1 MADPQ
6 VLSTLRRKRDEI
18 ESAIAVYRKK
28 IDEAERD
35 LSAVAATIRLFEL
48 NGEPQQFPAYAD
60 IGRLWKRGEIV
71 AVCREALAKE
81 GPLDTRELALRVI
94 RAKELD
100 EGDGVLRK
108 TVAYRIVQ
116 ALSIAAKRGTI
127 SDDGKRRGVRVW
139 TTVQSVQMSP
149 VSVSRAAK

>member
-1 MADPQ
+1 MADPH
-6 VLSTLRRKRDEI
+6 VLSTLRRKRDDI
-18 ESAIAVYRKK
+18 ESAIATYRKK

-35 LSAVAATIRLFEL
+35 LSAVAATLRLFEL

-60 IGRLWKRGEIV
+60 VGRLWKRGEIV
-71 AVCREALAKE
+71 TVCRDALAKE

-100 EGDGVLRK
+100 ESDSVLRK

-116 ALSIAAKRGTI
+116 ALSIAAKRGRITGA
-127 SDDGKRRGVRVW
+127 GKRQGVRVW
-139 TTVQSVQMSP
+139 
-149 VSVSRAAK
+149 AAS